1 MQQLQ
6 QGVSRKF
13 ASPDRRIAPS
23 GSIRTT
29 TWASGPLRYAYF
41 MVARYEDALAVIGAL
56 DARQLQQI
64 RPGRPRRELAVLG
77 RNAEAEATRKRTGLH
92 FRRPQLR
99 VKETVMLWGLW
110 YYDTSSV

>member
-1 MQQLQ
+1 
-6 QGVSRKF
+6 
-13 ASPDRRIAPS
+13 
-23 GSIRTT
+23 
-29 TWASGPLRYAYF
+29 

-99 VKETVMLWGLW
+99 VKETVMLWACGTMIPHRFDTIDVGGGLLVK
-110 YYDTSSV
+110 TVFPNS